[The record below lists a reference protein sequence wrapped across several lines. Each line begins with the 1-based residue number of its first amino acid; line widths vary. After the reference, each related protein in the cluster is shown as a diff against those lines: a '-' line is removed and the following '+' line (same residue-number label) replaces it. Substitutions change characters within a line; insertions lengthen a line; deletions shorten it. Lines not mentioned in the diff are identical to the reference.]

1 MIHTIIDR
9 ARDIQSLLREIQS
22 LKNGIEYNRERIAN
36 HTGDS
41 ISWKLDPL
49 YNYETVK
56 GMIEMGEARV
66 EALKDLATKKQHSLN
81 EDIIDWLND

>member
-49 YNYETVK
+49 FDYKIVK
-56 GMIEMGEARV
+56 GMIEMGEARI
-66 EALKDLATKKQHSLN
+66 EA
-81 EDIIDWLND
+81 